1 MHDRLAD
8 LRADY
13 QLLGKALKD
22 AEGSAAAAIAR
33 ERRLISAELER
44 LEKSEEVSLVDELA
58 AKRAKSGTRR
68 PPARRRKSG

>member
-1 MHDRLAD
+1 MSRAAD

-13 QLLGKALKD
+13 DLLGQLLGD

-33 ERRLISAELER
+33 ERRIIGDR
-44 LEKSEEVSLVDELA
+44 LEQLEEPEEVSFVDELA
-58 AKRAKSGTRR
+58 AKRSGSGSGR

>member
-1 MHDRLAD
+1 MSRAAD

-13 QLLGKALKD
+13 DLLGDLLAD

-33 ERRLISAELER
+33 ERRIIR
-44 LEKSEEVSLVDELA
+44 DQLEKLESPEEVTLVDELA
-58 AKRAKSGTRR
+58 AKRTKSGSGR